1 MNKKLLG
8 LFLIVFVCC
17 TTVSWRAAASPRGIW
32 VTRFDYKTVADV
44 KQIVQNVRSLGA
56 NQIYFQV
63 RGNATVFYPSQI
75 EPWAWELNSGSPE
88 TIGKDPG
95 WNPLQAALD
104 ESKKQGLELHAWLNV
119 LPGWRGVIP
128 APKGTN
134 HPWVTHRSWFMID
147 HRGVLLRPARTFYS
161 FLSPGKPE
169 VRSYLGALFGELA
182 RNYPQLDGIHMDY
195 IRYPGRTEV
204 GNFRDF
210 SYDAA
215 SVNAFKKIYKKNPQY
230 DLPEWKR
237 FKCDQINA
245 SIRAIRDAIRS
256 VTTSIQLSAT
266 CFADLSKATEEK
278 GQDPRDWLQKGLVD
292 FVVPMAYERTTGGL
306 ASRLETW
313 NQSFDD
319 SSLRKMAI
327 GLNVDF
333 NQSSECERQLE
344 YVQKQGYGGVLLF
357 AYSSL
362 FPNHQANLKAEV
374 IRAAWHEQL
383 LRDLLQHSSSPLL
396 SQ

>member
-1 MNKKLLG
+1 MTKKLFV
-8 LFLIVFVCC
+8 LFSVGIVYCAAIA
-17 TTVSWRAAASPRGIW
+17 WQAAASPRGLW
-32 VTRFDYKTVADV
+32 VTRFDYKSATDV
-44 KQIVQNVRSLGA
+44 IQIVQNARSLGA

-63 RGNATVFYPSQI
+63 RGNATVFYPSKI
-75 EPWAWELNSGSPE
+75 EPWAWELNNGSPE

-95 WNPLQAALD
+95 WNPMQVALD

-119 LPGWRGVIP
+119 FPGWRGAIP

-134 HPWVTHRSWFMID
+134 HPWVVHRSWFMID
-147 HRGVLLRPARTFYS
+147 HRGVLLRPSRSFYS
-161 FLSPGKPE
+161 FLSPGNPE
-169 VRSYLGALFGELA
+169 VRSYLGSVFGELA
-182 RNYPQLDGIHMDY
+182 QNYPRLDGIHMDY

-230 DLPEWKR
+230 DLPEWQR
-237 FKCDQINA
+237 FKCDQVNA
-245 SIRAIRDAIRS
+245 SIQAIRDAIRS
-256 VTTSIQLSAT
+256 VTTTIQLSAT
-266 CFADLSKATEEK
+266 CFADISRATEEK
-278 GQDPRDWLQKGLVD
+278 GQDPREWLKKGLVD
-292 FVVPMAYERTTGGL
+292 FVVPMAYERTSEGL
-306 ASRLETW
+306 TSRLEAW

-319 SSLRKMAI
+319 SFFGKMAI

-333 NQSSECERQLE
+333 NNESECVRQLE
-344 YVQKQGYGGVLLF
+344 YVQKQDYGGIVLF

-362 FPNHQANLKAEV
+362 FPQHKANRKAEL
-374 IRAAWHEQL
+374 IRSVWHEQL
-383 LRDLLQHSSSPLL
+383 LRDLLQNSSPPL